1 MSLPRGLAGNWSA
14 MALGELAGEPLIVAI
29 TAGGCLM
36 VSSVEGEEIR
46 GNIFGSLP
54 AELRQPVNSLTLAET
69 AVRSEAF
76 HLVVTTLNRGILWVT
91 VDLGNSRVSAEVWP
105 SPRVPVTSYTV
116 VPAGTRVSGWREE
129 LSIPAV
135 VATVSDNGVCGWGNR
150 GDVR

>member
-1 MSLPRGLAGNWSA
+1 MAGNWSA

-46 GNIFGSLP
+46 GNIFDSLP

-105 SPRVPVTSYTV
+105 SPRVPVTSYAV

>member
-46 GNIFGSLP
+46 GNIFDSLP

-105 SPRVPVTSYTV
+105 SPRARGRSCRFP
-116 VPAGTRVSGWREE
+116 RWWR
-129 LSIPAV
+129 
-135 VATVSDNGVCGWGNR
+135 R
-150 GDVR
+150 